1 MNIEKMTQKVS
12 DLLAL
17 VFGVLFLMGAF
28 AVAIGSVAGATLMSW
43 AFVTWAWGSFRK
55 TILPGTGTT

>member
-43 AFVTWAWGSFRK
+43 AFVTWAWGL
-55 TILPGTGTT
+55 IP

>member
-1 MNIEKMTQKVS
+1 MDIKKATETVG

-28 AVAIGSVAGATLMSW
+28 TVAIGFVAGATLLSW
-43 AFVTWAWGSFRK
+43 AFVTWAWGL
-55 TILPGTGTT
+55 IP